1 MWHIFKILY
10 YNGSI
15 VLIIVVAAIIL
26 SKKLS
31 QKDELIFEDEMD
43 KDELKKIDD
52 EIN

>member
-1 MWHIFKILY
+1 MLY
-10 YNGSI
+10 QIGI
-15 VLIIVVAAIIL
+15 VLIIIVAALIV

-31 QKDELIFEDEMD
+31 QNKKNDLIFEDEMD

>member
-1 MWHIFKILY
+1 MLY
-10 YNGSI
+10 QIGI
-15 VLIIVVAAIIL
+15 VLIIVVTAIIL